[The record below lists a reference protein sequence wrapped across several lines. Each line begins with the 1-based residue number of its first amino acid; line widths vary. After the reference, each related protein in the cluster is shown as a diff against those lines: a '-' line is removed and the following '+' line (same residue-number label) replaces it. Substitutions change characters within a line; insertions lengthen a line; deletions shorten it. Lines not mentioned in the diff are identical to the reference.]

1 MTEKIRDDPALAR
14 STRHWQQTGA
24 LLLTALVIAFPVYKA
39 VESGRRSDAL
49 DAQNS
54 ALVTQGQNLWG
65 TNCSSCHGV
74 NGEGVSAPALNSQQF
89 LQNVSD
95 KQMQD
100 IIAGGIPGTAM
111 PAWWNEYG
119 GPLTAQQ
126 IEALTTYLRSK
137 QKDAPS
143 VPDWRTPSG

>member
-1 MTEKIRDDPALAR
+1 MTEQIRDDPALAR

-24 LLLTALVIAFPVYKA
+24 LLLTALVLAFPVYKV
-39 VESGRRSDAL
+39 VETGRRTDAL
-49 DAQNS
+49 TSQNA
-54 ALVTQGQNLWG
+54 ALVTQGHSLWG
-65 TNCSSCHGV
+65 TNCTSCHGV
-74 NGEGVSAPALNSQQF
+74 SGEGGSAPALNSQQF

-126 IEALTTYLRSK
+126 IQALVTYLRSWEK
-137 QKDAPS
+137 KAPS
-143 VPDWRTPSG
+143 VPDWRTPHG